1 MRGERKGEGEME
13 IELSSRFIEIYRMKL
28 KTCLAEEL
36 LHPPFSLL
44 FPIRSEILYT
54 VKICELTFII
64 RT

>member
-1 MRGERKGEGEME
+1 MRGEKGGEGGME
-13 IELSSRFIEIYRMKL
+13 LELCFIEIYRMKL

-54 VKICELTFII
+54 VKICELTFI